1 MYKGECIFGCGPG
14 GVFDNFVRKNQEN
27 IMTEQIIGC
36 QGDLSY
42 RNRKIVQNALL
53 FKET

>member
-1 MYKGECIFGCGPG
+1 
-14 GVFDNFVRKNQEN
+14 
-27 IMTEQIIGC
+27 MTEQIIGC

-42 RNRKIVQNALL
+42 RSWKIVRNALL